1 MDGRSDKL
9 FIGGIGTGGHLAMM
23 AAFYLPDVI
32 GGVFCADSEVPAQI
46 LTDIQSEKADT
57 LIP

>member
-1 MDGRSDKL
+1 MDGRADKL
-9 FIGGIGTGGHLAMM
+9 FIGGIGTGGALAMM

-46 LTDIQSEKADT
+46 L
-57 LIP
+57 